1 MSILKKIGALGAALM
16 LALSVMATLMMSA
29 RAAVAAP
36 KSSYPKAVMTFV
48 RHPAGFPDSSEVRVS
63 GSNIYC
69 SVPLATAVSTN
80 GAKATVRRELQP
92 LFQEL
97 MRRTERMGYTLR
109 TADTG
114 GYNCRF
120 IAGTRTPS
128 NHAYGR
134 AIDINWNS
142 NPQSWTFQS
151 NIPPAVVGMWINH
164 GFYWGG
170 HYNGTTTK
178 YDTMHF
184 EYVGTFANI
193 GYYYRKL
200 TGQPQPGPTPT
211 TCGSS
216 TLASYPT
223 LQQGSSNSAAV
234 KVLQCE
240 LRQSGSTIT
249 ADGIFGAGTLA
260 AVKSFQSSKGL
271 VADGIVGAKTWTA
284 LLAAGTRPTLSKGSS
299 GADVTRLQQA
309 LRARGHTITIDG
321 AFGDGT
327 RTVVIAYQRA
337 RGLAAD
343 GIVGAATWSALQTG
357 K

>member
-1 MSILKKIGALGAALM
+1 MSVFKKLGALCAALGLM
-16 LALSVMATLMMSA
+16 LSVTATLLIASPT
-29 RAAVAAP
+29 AVAAP
-36 KSSYPKAVMTFV
+36 RSDYPGPVMTFV
-48 RHPAGFPDSSEVRVS
+48 RHPAGFPDSTEVRVS
-63 GSNIYC
+63 GSTITC

-80 GAKATVRRELQP
+80 GARAVVRRELQP

-109 TADTG
+109 AADTG

-120 IAGTRTPS
+120 IAGTSTPS

-134 AIDINWNS
+134 AVDLNWNS

-151 NIPPAVVGMWINH
+151 NIPPAVVSMWINH

-170 HYNGTTTK
+170 HYNGTTTRF
-178 YDTMHF
+178 DTMHF

-193 GYYYRKL
+193 GTYYSRL
-200 TGQPQPGPTPT
+200 TGQPQPNPTPT
-211 TCGSS
+211 TCPSS
-216 TLASYPT
+216 TLASYPL
-223 LQQGSSNSAAV
+223 LQQGASGTAV
-234 KVLQCE
+234 TVLQCE
-240 LRQSGSTIT
+240 LRQSGATIS
-249 ADGIFGAGTLA
+249 ADGIFGAATA
-260 AVKSFQSSKGL
+260 SAVKQFQSSKGL

-309 LRARGHTITIDG
+309 LRARGYTLAVDG

-327 RTVVIAYQRA
+327 RSVVVSYQSA
-337 RGLAAD
+337 RGLTAD
-343 GIVGAATWSALQTG
+343 GIVGANTWTALQAG
-357 K
+357 R